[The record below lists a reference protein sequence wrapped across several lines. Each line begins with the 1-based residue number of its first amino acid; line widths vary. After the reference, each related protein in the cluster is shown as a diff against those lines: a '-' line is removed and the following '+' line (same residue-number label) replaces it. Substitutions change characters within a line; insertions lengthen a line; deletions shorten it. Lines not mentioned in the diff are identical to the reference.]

1 MFGKTEASFMHF
13 TINVRILPTKG
24 DNIIM
29 NINFKYLYEIQAGL
43 KAHIS
48 KNHPERNDEDR
59 SAKKFLAL
67 LVELGEC
74 ANEERSFKFWSTD
87 QNARQAKLLEE
98 YVDGLHFI
106 LELGI
111 DEGFQVLEVNVP
123 LYHGERVEY
132 LMLYLFQAVL
142 SFYEN
147 RLQDIYEQ
155 LFFAYMALG
164 SMIGFSGE
172 EIQAAYLA
180 KNEEN
185 HNRQQNGY

>member
-1 MFGKTEASFMHF
+1 
-13 TINVRILPTKG
+13 
-24 DNIIM
+24 M
-29 NINFKYLYEIQAGL
+29 NINYKYLYEIQAGL

-74 ANEERSFKFWSTD
+74 ANEERGFKFWSID
-87 QNARQAKLLEE
+87 QNPRREKLLEE

-111 DEGFQVLEVNVP
+111 DEGFMIYEVNAP
-123 LYHGERVEY
+123 LIQGNRIEY
-132 LMLYLFQAVL
+132 IFLYLFQAVL

-147 RLQDIYEQ
+147 RMESIYEQ
-155 LFFAYMALG
+155 LFFAYMYLG
-164 SMIGFSGE
+164 SNMGFTSE
-172 EIQAAYLA
+172 EIQAAYLE
-180 KNEEN
+180 KNEKN
-185 HNRQQNGY
+185 HTRQQTGY

>member
-1 MFGKTEASFMHF
+1 
-13 TINVRILPTKG
+13 
-24 DNIIM
+24 M

-43 KAHIS
+43 KYQIT
-48 KNHPERNDEDR
+48 KNHPEKNNEDR

-74 ANEERSFKFWSTD
+74 ANEQREFKFWSTD
-87 QNARQAKLLEE
+87 QNPRREKLLEE

-111 DEGFQVLEVNVP
+111 DHNYLVYEVNAP
-123 LYHGERVEY
+123 LIQGNRIEY
-132 LMLYLFQAVL
+132 IFLYLFQAVL

-147 RLQDIYEQ
+147 RMESIYEQ
-155 LFFAYMALG
+155 LFFAYIYLG
-164 SMIGFSGE
+164 SNMGFTPE
-172 EIQAAYLA
+172 EIQGAYLA

-185 HNRQQNGY
+185 HRRQQSGY